1 MLAVVPKT
9 YQSPSP
15 AGFLPKCQ
23 ATQKWQEYQQF
34 HDSSMWLIPWGAAQ
48 DFVSAVMDVDYS
60 PTGREFVAGSYDRS
74 IRIFGFNSGHSKE
87 VSSTTVLHSSMV
99 CVNVAV
105 CVCAELLQQACF
117 MSCCSHTC
125 AEASNPTGAQLAGG
139 RMLPVLQGTVSFAGV
154 SSWSWL

>member
-1 MLAVVPKT
+1 
-9 YQSPSP
+9 
-15 AGFLPKCQ
+15 
-23 ATQKWQEYQQF
+23 
-34 HDSSMWLIPWGAAQ
+34 MWLIPWSATQ

-87 VSSTTVLHSSMV
+87 VSSNTVLHSSMV
-99 CVNVAV
+99 CVNVSV

-117 MSCCSHTC
+117 MSCCAHTC
-125 AEASNPTGAQLAGG
+125 AGASNPTRAQLAGG

-154 SSWSWL
+154 SSLSWL